1 MFLNADYIAHR
12 REKDGEIQSL
22 VDHLQGVA
30 KKTGEFS
37 SKIGLKAQGELL
49 GLLHDIGKA
58 SQEFEQYIKSSVGLI
73 DPDEDDYVDAR
84 GLKGKVDH
92 STAGAQ
98 LVYKILAQNG
108 NEARFVSQVL
118 SLCIAS
124 HHSGLIDC
132 ISPEGKDVYSK
143 RMDKGEEKTHVDEV
157 FGKLRDEV
165 KEHLISQL
173 QSKEFIQHLRE
184 RFKALKTVDDSQET
198 LVFKY
203 GLLVR
208 FLYSCLIDADRL
220 DTADFEIPG
229 LTALR
234 NYGNYEGWS
243 LLINRLNKKLATFE
257 PTDINKI
264 RQKISQACY
273 DFFDQ
278 PKGLYQLTV
287 PTGGGKTLASL
298 RFALHHAAKYKMDRI
313 IYVLPYTTIID
324 QNAEEIRKILEE
336 RDEEGK
342 YLDRIILEHHSNLLP
357 DKETARQKVLSENW
371 DAPVVLTT
379 NVQVL
384 EALFGSGTRGT
395 RRMHQLANAVII
407 FDEVQALP
415 VKCVQLFNIAINF
428 LVNNCA
434 STVVLCTATQPLL
447 DRIEPKSRAL
457 HITAEQQMVPNA
469 RQLFDDLKRVGVYD
483 KTKVGGWSN
492 EEIKELIGQKV
503 VESGSVLVVVNT
515 KTSAR
520 DIYLQCKQINNVETY
535 HLSTNMCPAH
545 RMAVLEQVKTSL
557 NDKRPAI
564 CVSTQLIEA
573 GVDISFGSV
582 IRFLAGLDS
591 IVQAAGRCNRH
602 NEQYPALGEVNII
615 NPSDENIGTLEEI
628 RIGKEKA
635 ERLLDEFKNNPE
647 RFGNNILSQEAM
659 ERYYQ
664 YYFYQRAREMNYPVS
679 SKSGVGQEDNLFNL
693 LSVNKVSVQEYARI
707 NEKAPVI
714 LLRQA
719 FMSAAKSFEVIE
731 RITRGIVVPYGEE
744 GEELR
749 NKLCSVQELEKQ
761 YKLIRRAQRYSVN
774 VFPDVLKRLQD
785 RAVHEVQKGSEILCL
800 DERYYSDEFGLS
812 EVPVK
817 NMSFLNA

>member
-1 MFLNADYIAHR
+1 MFCGADYIAHR
-12 REKDGEIQSL
+12 RGKDGKIQSL
-22 VDHLQGVA
+22 INHLQGVS
-30 KKTGEFS
+30 KKAGEFTS
-37 SKIGLKAQGELL
+37 RIGLKEQGELI

-73 DPDEDDYVDAR
+73 NPDEDDYVDAA

-98 LVYKILAQNG
+98 LVYRTLAQNR
-108 NEARFVSQVL
+108 NETRFIAQVL

-132 ISPEGKDVYSK
+132 ISPEGKDTYSK

-157 FGKLRDEV
+157 FGKLCDEV
-165 KEHLISQL
+165 KEHLINRL
-173 QSKEFIQHLRE
+173 QSKEFIQNLRE
-184 RFKALKTVDDSQET
+184 RFKALKTVHDSQET

-220 DTADFEIPG
+220 DTADFEMPG
-229 LTALR
+229 ETTLR
-234 NYGNYEGWS
+234 NYGNYEEWPV
-243 LLINRLNKKLATFE
+243 LINRLNKKLATFE
-257 PTDINKI
+257 PAGINKI
-264 RQKISQACY
+264 RQKISQTCY
-273 DFFDQ
+273 DFSDQ

-298 RFALHHAAKYKMDRI
+298 RFGLHHADKHKMDRI
-313 IYVLPYTTIID
+313 IYVLPYTSIID

-336 RDEEGK
+336 KDKGGK
-342 YLDRIILEHHSNLLP
+342 YLERVVLEHHSNLLP

-384 EALFGSGTRGT
+384 DALFSSGTRGA
-395 RRMHQLANAVII
+395 RRMHQLANSVVI
-407 FDEVQALP
+407 FDEVQVLP
-415 VKCVQLFNIAINF
+415 VKCVQLFNMAVNL
-428 LVNNCA
+428 LVNNCG
-434 STVVLCTATQPLL
+434 STVVLCTATQPLF
-447 DRIEPKSRAL
+447 DKIEPKTRAL
-457 HITAEQQMVPNA
+457 QITAQQQIVPNA
-469 RQLFDDLKRVGVYD
+469 RQLFGDLKRVEVYD
-483 KTKVGGWSN
+483 KSKVGGWSN
-492 EEIKELIGQKV
+492 EEIKELVGQKV
-503 VESGSVLVVVNT
+503 VKSGSVLVVVNT

-520 DIYLQCKQINNVETY
+520 EIYLQCKQIENVETY

-545 RMAVLEQVKTSL
+545 RVAVLEQVKARL
-557 NDKRPAI
+557 DDKKPVI

-615 NPSDENIGTLEEI
+615 NPSAENIEALDEI

-647 RFGNNILSQEAM
+647 RFGNNILSPEAIDQ
-659 ERYYQ
+659 YYQ
-664 YYFYQRAREMNYPVS
+664 YYFYQRAGEMNYPVS

-707 NEKAPVI
+707 NERAPGI

-719 FMSAAKSFEVIE
+719 FMSAAKSFEIIE
-731 RITRGIVVPYGEE
+731 TVARGIVVPYGE
-744 GEELR
+744 GGKELV

-774 VFPDVLKRLQD
+774 VFPDVLKRLRD
-785 RAVHEVQKGSEILCL
+785 RAVHEVQKGSEILYL

-817 NMSFLNA
+817 DMGFLNA